1 MSQADTS
8 YKNILNHV
16 LSVGELRTT
25 RTGDV
30 ISAFAPP
37 QFRFDMRTGF
47 PLLTSKQVFTRQVIG
62 EALWFLNG
70 ENKLGELRYRTWD
83 ENDGERWTIWSDDF
97 KRWLSSNYSS
107 EQDWLEDAG
116 GRIYGV
122 QWRNFEGHNGCVVDQ
137 LETLVTKMNGDITD
151 RYMLVNAWN
160 AADIAA
166 NSMALAPCHV
176 LFQIYITN
184 EGEVDLQ
191 WYQRSVDTFLG
202 LPFNIASYGFI
213 LEVLCKMTGYTPRYL
228 IGVFGDT
235 QIYQNHMKQVY
246 ELMNNEEFH
255 APTFEIGVP
264 LNTLSDLK
272 HLTASDFIGGIYN
285 YQHAGKIEAP
295 LSVGK

>member
-1 MSQADTS
+1 
-8 YKNILNHV
+8 
-16 LSVGELRTT
+16 
-25 RTGDV
+25 
-30 ISAFAPP
+30 
-37 QFRFDMRTGF
+37 
-47 PLLTSKQVFTRQVIG
+47 
-62 EALWFLNG
+62 
-70 ENKLGELRYRTWD
+70 
-83 ENDGERWTIWSDDF
+83 
-97 KRWLSSNYSS
+97 
-107 EQDWLEDAG
+107 
-116 GRIYGV
+116 
-122 QWRNFEGHNGCVVDQ
+122 
-137 LETLVTKMNGDITD
+137 
-151 RYMLVNAWN
+151 
-160 AADIAA
+160 
-166 NSMALAPCHV
+166 MALAPCHV

-235 QIYQNHMKQVY
+235 QIYHNHMKQVY

-255 APTFEIGVP
+255 APTFEIGIP

-272 HLTASDFIGGIYN
+272 HLTASDFIGGISN